1 MIDTL
6 LFVVIVIIEFFVL
19 FFEYDTWRM
28 NKERYAE
35 RKTWRTA
42 KQKQKLGQ
50 VAEKV
55 EPHIVGPAS
64 Q

>member
-1 MIDTL
+1 MIDTI
-6 LFVVIVIIEFFVL
+6 LFFIIVLIEFFVL

-35 RKTWRTA
+35 RKTWRVA

-50 VAEKV
+50 VVEKV